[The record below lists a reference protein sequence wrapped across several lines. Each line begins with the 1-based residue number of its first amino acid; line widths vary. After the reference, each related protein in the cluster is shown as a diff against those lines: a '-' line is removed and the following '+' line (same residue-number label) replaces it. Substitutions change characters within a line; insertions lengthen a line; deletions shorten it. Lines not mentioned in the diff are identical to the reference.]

1 MKKIKEDVFADFK
14 RRKYFTESK
23 KIYPRFPMSF
33 LRHEKK
39 YNDFILS
46 TEELATIFHLPS
58 TVIGTPTF
66 ERAESKRGEAPLN
79 LPF

>member
-1 MKKIKEDVFADFK
+1 M
-14 RRKYFTESK
+14 
-23 KIYPRFPMSF
+23 
-33 LRHEKK
+33 KK

-58 TVIGTPTF
+58 TVVSVPTF
-66 ERAESKRGEAPLN
+66 NREESKRGEAPSN